1 MTHIQQVEENYD
13 LLREAMTSGAEPN
26 QTDELIA
33 PSRSKV
39 NYGEPFADA
48 LEEVK
53 VAELVELFTEFR
65 LAVSPAQQ
73 IHSSRTWRW
82 AKSFR
87 IMLGHHRRNFAEAK
101 MVVTALRDYPEMDRA
116 RYTDPFDMY
125 QRGEW
130 GHLVA
135 AARLAQLRAERQR
148 PADTWHCR
156 HDTQQGAS
164 SDWESSE
171 LEAGEPRFLDMS
183 ARKLRPLNYYSQ
195 NYANDS

>member
-1 MTHIQQVEENYD
+1 MLHRPI
-13 LLREAMTSGAEPN
+13 
-26 QTDELIA
+26 ELAA

-39 NYGEPFADA
+39 NYGEPFTDA

-65 LAVSPAQQ
+65 LAVGPAQH

-87 IMLGHHRRNFAEAK
+87 IMLGHDRHNFADVK

-130 GHLVA
+130 EHVVA

-148 PADTWHCR
+148 PADCR

-164 SDWESSE
+164 CDWENSKS
-171 LEAGEPRFLDMS
+171 EAGEPRFLDVS
-183 ARKLRPLNYYSQ
+183 ARKLRPLDYYSQ
-195 NYANDS
+195 NSNDS